1 MEITANQMET
11 QSIIRPKSKKQ
22 FLVSR
27 SDFSGRESKRS
38 NNTLLRLSRW
48 IPIWACVDRRC
59 RTNSLSSSPV
69 WTRMQSKSAIELDI
83 EYYWVQNH
91 GHARGESSGLFV
103 VSSTTWMTW
112 GREGYHGQNRPDY
125 EGGFDFNRW
134 TWKRKKKQWESDM
147 QIVTP
152 SDWLV
157 NCVQESNLM
166 NNYPITVFANP
177 INTNQW
183 KPIEKRTALE
193 LLGLPSNKALLLLGT
208 IGGNQDPRKV
218 YNLLKV
224 SWNCI

>member
-1 MEITANQMET
+1 
-11 QSIIRPKSKKQ
+11 
-22 FLVSR
+22 
-27 SDFSGRESKRS
+27 
-38 NNTLLRLSRW
+38 
-48 IPIWACVDRRC
+48 
-59 RTNSLSSSPV
+59 
-69 WTRMQSKSAIELDI
+69 
-83 EYYWVQNH
+83 
-91 GHARGESSGLFV
+91 
-103 VSSTTWMTW
+103 
-112 GREGYHGQNRPDY
+112 
-125 EGGFDFNRW
+125 
-134 TWKRKKKQWESDM
+134 M

-193 LLGLPSNKALLLLGT
+193 LLGLPSNKALLLFGT

-224 SWNCI
+224 S